1 MVLAADRPTATGGR
15 RVDESAR
22 CSCWSVSTLGWSV
35 STVVVNLAMSVARS
49 AMVGLA
55 IGDEIDGVGD
65 GGVVGGG
72 ASEEGAWWG
81 WLEVEE
87 DLLED
92 DTR

>member
-1 MVLAADRPTATGGR
+1 
-15 RVDESAR
+15 
-22 CSCWSVSTLGWSV
+22 
-35 STVVVNLAMSVARS
+35 VVVNLAMSVARS
-49 AMVGLA
+49 VMVGSA

-72 ASEEGAWWG
+72 VSEEGAWWG

>member
-1 MVLAADRPTATGGR
+1 
-15 RVDESAR
+15 
-22 CSCWSVSTLGWSV
+22 
-35 STVVVNLAMSVARS
+35 
-49 AMVGLA
+49 MVGSA